1 MVLVLK
7 NFREVVIR
15 CIVAKQYR
23 GKSGHHRT
31 GLLSKARGACYKVS
45 SRLVQQKLNRSFFRV
60 RVKWWGKSLPPRGQ
74 LSGLCKPSPMQGEIG
89 NEVVRL
95 MVSGTPHLHV
105 GESSQEDR

>member
-1 MVLVLK
+1 MLLVLE

-15 CIVAKQYR
+15 CIIAKWYR

-31 GLLSKARGACYKVS
+31 GFLVKARGACLKAS
-45 SRLVQQKLNRSFFRV
+45 SRLVQQKINRSFKRV
-60 RVKWWGKSLPPRGQ
+60 RVKWWGKSPPPRGQ

-95 MVSGTPHLHV
+95 MVSGTPHLHF
-105 GESSQEDR
+105 GESSYEDR